1 MGLKHDKYVYVRRSD
16 GYYIKV
22 RVLKSRGD
30 EDQDKYIIVGP
41 KISRAPP
48 TATIIKEEQLS
59 EKVKEK
65 LYTIL

>member
-1 MGLKHDKYVYVRRSD
+1 MGLKHGKYVYVKRSD

-30 EDQDKYIIVGP
+30 EDQDRYIIVGH
-41 KISRAPP
+41 KTRKAPL
-48 TATIIKEEQLS
+48 TVTIIREEQLP

-65 LYTIL
+65 LYTI